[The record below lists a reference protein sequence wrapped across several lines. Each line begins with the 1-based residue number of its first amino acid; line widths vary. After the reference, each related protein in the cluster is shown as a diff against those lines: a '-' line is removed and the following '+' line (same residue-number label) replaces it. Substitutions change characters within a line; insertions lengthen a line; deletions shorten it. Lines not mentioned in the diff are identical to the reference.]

1 MSDDG
6 TQPASGKTTSAHPGP
21 PVPLRA
27 GPLSLVFDRGELRWM
42 RLGGREVLRGIYVAV
57 RPPTWETVPAELE
70 NVRVD
75 TDADGFRVRFD
86 ARHREGPLWFEWEGR
101 IDGGADGT
109 VRFEM
114 DGVARSTFVRN
125 RIGLCVLHPAT
136 ECAGRDCTKEKS
148 DGSVLEEAFP
158 RLVSPHQTLFDVR
171 ALRHEVAPGIDAE
184 VRFEGELFETEDQRN
199 WSDASFKTYS
209 TPLALPLPVEVR
221 KDERIRQV
229 VTLTLHGA
237 GASAPAPRTAA
248 VGWLSEEVVRVAVE
262 PGTSWPM
269 PRLGLGLEAS
279 PLPPRAIENL
289 RAIAPAHLRVDVRPG
304 EAGWRDDLAT
314 ASDAARAGA
323 TRLELAALISAEKA
337 TDQLQ
342 ALADAAESLRAPID
356 TWLVFDAAT
365 RVTTPDLTA
374 RAREFLLEGPDA
386 DRPPALLGGGTDAF
400 FAELNRGR
408 DAVAGLDLVSLAL
421 NPQVHA
427 FDDATLVENTTTLGW
442 IAETIHEFAG
452 QTPLALSPVTLR
464 PRPASD
470 RRQATNFAAGWTLGL
485 VAAAAR
491 AGFARLT
498 LFKLRGPGGVAD
510 AARRFPVG
518 HLLADLTELT
528 GSGPE
533 ARVIAA
539 RPDDGWRCLALA
551 LRVDRHLR
559 VFVFNTTDRPQEVV
573 VTGLPHEALRRRLGV
588 AGTEGFDRGE
598 PVIAAGDGHALRLGP
613 HEVAALDLDAAS
625 R

>member
-6 TQPASGKTTSAHPGP
+6 TQLASDKTTSPHPGQ

-27 GPLSLVFDRGELRWM
+27 GPLSLVFDRGELRWV
-42 RLGGREVLRGIYVAV
+42 RLGEREVLRGIYVAV
-57 RPPTWETVPAELE
+57 RPPTWDTVPAELE
-70 NVRVD
+70 NVRI
-75 TDADGFRVRFD
+75 DAEADSFRLRFD

-101 IDGGADGT
+101 IDGGTDGT

-136 ECAGRDCTKEKS
+136 ACAGRACTKEKS
-148 DGSVLEEAFP
+148 DGSVIDEAFP
-158 RLVSPHQTLFDVR
+158 RLVAPDQPFLDVR
-171 ALRHEVAPGIDAE
+171 ALRHEVVPGIEAE

-221 KDERIRQV
+221 KDDRIRQV
-229 VTLTLHGA
+229 ATLTLHGA
-237 GASAPAPRTAA
+237 DTGVAAPATTTG
-248 VGWLSEEVVRVAVE
+248 GWLSEEVIRVEVE
-262 PGTSWPM
+262 RGTSWPM

-279 PLPPRAIENL
+279 PLPPRALETL

-304 EAGWRDDLAT
+304 EAGWRDDLAA

-323 TRLELAALISAEKA
+323 TRLEVAAFVS
-337 TDQLQ
+337 TDKTAKELE
-342 ALADAAESLRAPID
+342 ALAEAAESLRAPID

-365 RVTTPDLTA
+365 RVTTPGLA
-374 RAREFLLEGPDA
+374 ERARGILLGGSEA
-386 DRPPALLGGGTDAF
+386 DRAPVLLGGGSDVF
-400 FAELNRGR
+400 FTELNRGR
-408 DAVAGLDLVSLAL
+408 DAAAGLDLVCLPL
-421 NPQVHA
+421 TPQVHA

-442 IAETIHEFAG
+442 IADTIHEFAG

-464 PRPASD
+464 PRPATD
-470 RRQATNFAAGWTLGL
+470 RRQATNFTAGWTLGL

-510 AARRFPVG
+510 GVRRFPVG
-518 HLLADLTELT
+518 HLLTDIAELA

-533 ARVIAA
+533 ARVTTA
-539 RPDDGWRCLALA
+539 RPSDAWRCLALA
-551 LRVDRHLR
+551 LRVDRRLR
-559 VFVFNTTDRPQEVV
+559 VFVFNTTDRPQDVV
-573 VTGLPHEALRRRLGV
+573 VTGLPHEARRRRLGV
-588 AGTEGFDRGE
+588 AGTEGFDQGE
-598 PVIAAGDGHALRLGP
+598 PMIAAGDGHALRLGP
-613 HEVAALDLDAAS
+613 HEVAALDLDVAS

>member
-1 MSDDG
+1 MTNDE
-6 TQPASGKTTSAHPGP
+6 TQPAHDPPVNAHPGQ
-21 PVPLRA
+21 PVALRA
-27 GPLSLVFDRGELRWM
+27 GPLSLVFDRGELRWL

-57 RPPTWETVPAELE
+57 RPPTWETVPVELE
-70 NVRVD
+70 NVRIEAEE
-75 TDADGFRVRFD
+75 DAFRLRFD

-125 RIGLCVLHPAT
+125 RVGLCVLHPAT
-136 ECAGRDCTKEKS
+136 ACAGRACTKEKS

-158 RLVSPHQTLFDVR
+158 RLVSPHQPFLDVR
-171 ALRHEVAPGIDAE
+171 ALRHEVAPGIEAE

-229 VTLTLHGA
+229 VTLTLHGTS
-237 GASAPAPRTAA
+237 ASAPAPGTAA
-248 VGWLSEEVVRVAVE
+248 GGWLSEEVVRVAVE

-279 PLPPRAIENL
+279 PLPPRAIETL
-289 RAIAPAHLRVDVRPG
+289 RAIAPAHLRIDVRPG
-304 EAGWRDDLAT
+304 EAGWRDALTA

-323 TRLELAALISAEKA
+323 TRLEVAAFVSADKA
-337 TDQLQ
+337 ADELE
-342 ALADAAESLRAPID
+342 ALAEAGESLRAPID

-365 RVTTPDLTA
+365 RVTTPDLPE
-374 RAREFLLEGPDA
+374 RARDILLARSEA
-386 DRPPALLGGGTDAF
+386 DRAPALLGGGSDGF

-408 DAVAGLDLVSLAL
+408 DVVAGLDLVSLAI

-427 FDDATLVENTTTLGW
+427 FDDATLVENTTALGW

-452 QTPLALSPVTLR
+452 RTPLALSPVTLR
-464 PRPASD
+464 PRPATD
-470 RRQATNFAAGWTLGL
+470 HRQATSFAAGWTLGL

-510 AARRFPVG
+510 GARRFPVG
-518 HLLADLTELT
+518 HLLSDLAELT
-528 GSGPE
+528 GSGAE

-551 LRVDRHLR
+551 LRVDRRLR
-559 VFVFNTTDRPQEVV
+559 VFLFNPTNRPQDLV
-573 VTGLPHEALRRRLGV
+573 VTGLPHEARRRRLG
-588 AGTEGFDRGE
+588 APGTEGFDRGQ

-613 HEVAALDLDAAS
+613 HEVVVLDLDAAS